1 MEFCRNYVVTESG
14 SKRMCGVRSG
24 CFISSHIGTFGTPI
38 FLATQ
43 TPTTEERYCKR
54 IFLSKY

>member
-1 MEFCRNYVVTESG
+1 MEFCRNNVFTESG
-14 SKRMCGVRSG
+14 FKRMRGVRSG

-43 TPTTEERYCKR
+43 TPTKERYWKR